1 MTEKTESKFKYQNVL
16 NQKFMDGVNAHKKIE
31 KELFNHMEELLD
43 DENQRAR
50 EFEMEQME
58 KMLTQK
64 KEFESS
70 QLESVCLP
78 NTQ

>member
-1 MTEKTESKFKYQNVL
+1 
-16 NQKFMDGVNAHKKIE
+16 MDGVNAHKKIE

-78 NTQ
+78 NT